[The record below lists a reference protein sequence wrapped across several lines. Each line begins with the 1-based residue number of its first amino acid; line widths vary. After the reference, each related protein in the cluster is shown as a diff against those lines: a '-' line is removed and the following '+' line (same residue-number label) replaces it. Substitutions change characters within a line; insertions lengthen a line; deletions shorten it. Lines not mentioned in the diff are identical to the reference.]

1 MVCAQLRG
9 LLSGLDEGRA
19 TMVFLVFNEAV
30 DRTGVAAMNA
40 LALRSLLGAAWLAV
54 APLALAEA
62 YRWVDA
68 EGGVHYS
75 AQPPPGHDATRMQ
88 LHAGPARADAPAKP
102 ADVPAAAAPT
112 AAADATGNDP
122 EAERARAAQ
131 VLEQCANARD
141 AIERLRTRP
150 AARYE
155 REDGSYQRYSD
166 AERER
171 MLGEQEEFLREN
183 CN

>member
-1 MVCAQLRG
+1 
-9 LLSGLDEGRA
+9 
-19 TMVFLVFNEAV
+19 
-30 DRTGVAAMNA
+30 MNA

-88 LHAGPARADAPAKP
+88 LRAGPARADAPAKRV
-102 ADVPAAAAPT
+102 DGPAASAPGAAV
-112 AAADATGNDP
+112 DATGKDP

-131 VLEQCANARD
+131 IREQCQDARET
-141 AIERLRTRP
+141 IERLRTRP
-150 AARYE
+150 AARYA